1 MVLSKRV
8 DISTDEE
15 LKHLESSNFQTDDI
29 TIFESAKRVKKP
41 TNHQAV
47 MELI

>member
-1 MVLSKRV
+1 MVLSKLV

-15 LKHLESSNFQTDDI
+15 LKHLESSNFQTEDI
-29 TIFESAKRVKKP
+29 TKRVKKP

>member
-1 MVLSKRV
+1 MVLSKLV
-8 DISTDEE
+8 DISTHEE
-15 LKHLESSNFQTDDI
+15 LKHLESSNFQTDEVN
-29 TIFESAKRVKKP
+29 TVLKELKKP